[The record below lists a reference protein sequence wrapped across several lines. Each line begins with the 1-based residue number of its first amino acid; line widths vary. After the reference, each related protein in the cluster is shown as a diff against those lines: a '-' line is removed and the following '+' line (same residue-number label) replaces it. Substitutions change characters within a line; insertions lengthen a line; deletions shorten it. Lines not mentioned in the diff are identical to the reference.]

1 MGPLCKVWTIVDNV
15 RSGKSGSTEIDTH
28 KMLHLIEQSITPLGQ
43 SNVPF
48 NFHRR
53 LAILC
58 RLTKSQRRAKIIL
71 KENDKYFK
79 KSHSSSFGHA
89 FHKKKY
95 EKTVISWGKS
105 HLGPTQTLEYLGMLI
120 ASVTM
125 TLSLP
130 ERKLFATIQKCQCL
144 LAKTVVTI
152 REVSELIGLL
162 SASARAVLSAP
173 LHYRRLQRTQRL
185 FQNPSHTIH

>member
-15 RSGKSGSTEIDTH
+15 RSGKSGSTEVDTH

-48 NFHRR
+48 NFHHR

-71 KENDKYFK
+71 KENAKYFK
-79 KSHSSSFGHA
+79 KSFLLIWSCVSQ
-89 FHKKKY
+89 KKY
-95 EKTVISWGKS
+95 EKTVISWEKS